1 MFCRS
6 QEGGEDV
13 PEPVVERKLSDEIQ
27 KLANIKASS
36 KIRSDSTPACKHSPP
51 CMRYQVLMAM
61 FFSSADQ
68 WTALWLLMER

>member
-6 QEGGEDV
+6 REGEEDG

-36 KIRSDSTPACKHSPP
+36 KIRSESSSACKHRSLV
-51 CMRYQVLMAM
+51 CVIGVKY
-61 FFSSADQ
+61 
-68 WTALWLLMER
+68 